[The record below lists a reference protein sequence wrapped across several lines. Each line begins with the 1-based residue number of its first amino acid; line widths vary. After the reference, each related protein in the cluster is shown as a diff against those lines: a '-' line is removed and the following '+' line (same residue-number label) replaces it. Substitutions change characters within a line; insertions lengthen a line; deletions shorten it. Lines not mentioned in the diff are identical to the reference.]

1 MRRLVLLVAG
11 ALVVVAIA
19 TLTSETPRS
28 VPVRAE
34 APPPWS
40 GSAEK
45 ETEGPQSFLDL
56 AASAGKLVTEA
67 QVKRAAAQ
75 ADALPEATSTRWQFV
90 GPSNIGGRVTDLA
103 IDPTTNPS
111 TVYASVGSGG
121 VFKSTD
127 GGNVWTPA
135 WPTRS
140 NQAVGALAR
149 GSNGTLYAGTGE
161 GSNPSGG
168 GSTFMGDG
176 LYKSTDGGATWK
188 LSGLPDSGA
197 FARIVVNP
205 DDPKEVWAAAA
216 GSLTWV
222 SGERGLYHSTDGGE
236 TWQLALAPTGDHV
249 GAADVTLEPGH
260 PNVILAS
267 MWDHYRNNGSF
278 YYGGV
283 GSGLYRSTDD
293 GETWTR
299 LDNSDITGSACSWD
313 SSKTGLNVS
322 DDLGHIGVAFAP
334 SDPNRAYIQFATAN
348 GPDKGFYVSNDSGQ
362 TWTCGGGESGTT
374 SGGYEWVFSR
384 LWVDP
389 ADENH
394 LFAGNVDMR
403 ESANGGNTWI
413 NNTAWSS
420 AVVQPKTFALDTMH
434 ADQHAMAW
442 DPNVPKRVYVG
453 NDGGAYRSDTNGD
466 QPNGQLPTSSLATKR
481 NWLHGTVEP
490 WTQPYHLSVSQQDA
504 QRLVIGMQDN
514 GSSRTW
520 TPGTEPADLT
530 KWNQYGGGDGFSVQ
544 IDPTNQLRYYE
555 CLQPTPPRIS
565 CARRIDAAATG
576 STSST
581 TSNFSSPSWPSNTRV
596 SVAMPM
602 VLDPADPN
610 VVYVAG
616 TSIARS
622 GEGVVNSWTLIS
634 PPTPDDP
641 ASLPGVVPDPE
652 INRDTYYKN
661 EFGAVTAIGPA
672 KTTGTSTTPAS
683 TIYAG
688 TDTGLLW
695 KTTNATAASG
705 SDVKWTRLGAG
716 VLPGTW
722 VTSITVDPTNADH
735 VYTSFSSY
743 KEGDRAANVWE
754 TTDGGATWRN
764 ISSDLPNA
772 PVWHVTYDQANGVLY
787 AGENLGVF
795 ESTDDG
801 AHWFDLSE
809 GLPNAPILDMG
820 FSGDHSALF
829 VADYGRGV
837 YELPLTESTGGGVGG
852 SVPATLALSLG
863 APASFGA
870 FTPGVGK
877 DYSATT
883 TADVLST
890 AGDAALSV
898 ADASGVASGHLVNGA
913 FSLPQPLD
921 AQASSPAAG
930 PGGAF
935 APVAGD
941 PLALLSW
948 SAPVSHDPV
957 TIALRQTIGANDA
970 LRTGSYSKTLT
981 FTLSTTTP

>member
-1 MRRLVLLVAG
+1 LVLLVAG
-11 ALVVVAIA
+11 ALVMVAIA
-19 TLTSETPRS
+19 TTTSVTPRS
-28 VPVRAE
+28 APMSAAA

-40 GSAEK
+40 GPAEAQ
-45 ETEGPQSFLDL
+45 EGPQSFLDL
-56 AASAGKLVTEA
+56 AASSGAPVTQA
-67 QVKRAAAQ
+67 QLGRAAAQ
-75 ADALPEATSTRWQFV
+75 ADALPDADATSRWQFV
-90 GPSNIGGRVTDLA
+90 GPSNVGGRVTDLA
-103 IDPTTNPS
+103 IDPTTSPS

-121 VFKSTD
+121 VFKSSD

-135 WPTRS
+135 WPTRG

-149 GSNGTLYAGTGE
+149 GSDGTLYAGTGE

-176 LYKSTDGGATWK
+176 LYKSTDGGASWK

-222 SGERGLYHSTDGGE
+222 SGERGLYHSTDGGQ

-249 GAADVTLEPGH
+249 GAADVTLQPGNPH
-260 PNVILAS
+260 VILAS

-278 YYGGV
+278 YYGGQ

-293 GETWTR
+293 GKTWTR
-299 LDNSDITGSACSWD
+299 LDNSDINGSVCSWD
-313 SSKTGLNVS
+313 ATKTGLNVS

-334 SDPNRAYIQFATAN
+334 SDPNRAYIQFATSN
-348 GPDKGFYVSNDSGQ
+348 GPDKGFYSSSDGGQ
-362 TWTCGGGESGTT
+362 TWTCGGESGTT
-374 SGGYEWVFSR
+374 TGGYEWVFSR
-384 LWVDP
+384 VWVDP
-389 ADENH
+389 VDENH

-403 ESANGGNTWI
+403 ESGDGGKTWI

-420 AVVQPKTFALDTMH
+420 AVVQPKAFALDTLH

-442 DPNVPKRVYVG
+442 DPAVPKRVYVG

-504 QRLVIGMQDN
+504 QRQVIGLQDN

-520 TPGTEPADLT
+520 TPGVEPTDLT
-530 KWNQYGGGDGFSVQ
+530 KWNQYGGGDGFEVQ

-555 CLQPTPPRIS
+555 CLQPTPPSIS
-565 CARRIDAAATG
+565 CARRVDAAATG

-581 TSNFSSPSWPSNTRV
+581 SSNFSTPPWPSNTRV
-596 SVAMPM
+596 EVAMPM
-602 VLDPADPN
+602 ILDPADPG

-622 GEGVVNSWTLIS
+622 GQGVVSGTGAWTLIS
-634 PPTPDDP
+634 PTTPDDP

-661 EFGAVTAIGPA
+661 EFGAVTAIAPA
-672 KTTGTSTTPAS
+672 KTTGTSTTPCS

-695 KTTNATAASG
+695 KTTNATASPAG
-705 SDVKWTRLGAG
+705 GVQWTQLGAG
-716 VLPGTW
+716 VLPHTW

-735 VYTSFSSY
+735 VYASFSSY

-754 TTDGGATWRN
+754 TTDGGATWKN

-772 PVWHVTYDQANGVLY
+772 PVWHVMYDQQNGVLY

-820 FSGDHSALF
+820 LSGDHSALF
-829 VADYGRGV
+829 VANYGRGV
-837 YELPLTESTGGGVGG
+837 YELPLTESTSGGVGG
-852 SVPATLALSLG
+852 TVPATLALSLG
-863 APASFGA
+863 SPASFGA
-870 FTPGVGK
+870 FAPGVGK
-877 DYSATT
+877 DYSAST

-898 ADASGVASGHLVNGA
+898 ADASGVASGHLVNGS
-913 FSLPQPLD
+913 FSLPHPLD

-935 APVAGD
+935 ASVSGD
-941 PLALLSW
+941 PLGLLSW
-948 SAPVSHDPV
+948 SVPVSHDPV

-970 LRTGSYSKTLT
+970 LRTGSYTKTLT